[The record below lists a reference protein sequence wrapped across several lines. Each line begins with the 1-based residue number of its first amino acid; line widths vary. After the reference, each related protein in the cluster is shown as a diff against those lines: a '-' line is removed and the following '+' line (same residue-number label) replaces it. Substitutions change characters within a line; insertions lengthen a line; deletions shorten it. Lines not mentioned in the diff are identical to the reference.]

1 MVMIIIKKEFP
12 PNINPELFSVIGS
25 VVAFVL
31 EDDFNANELNSIGN
45 WIILVG
51 QFMLTTAAQQ
61 QLINYRYQNN
71 LGSKIKSDAKDHTV
85 KNKEKAN
92 KSDVDL
98 LIKYVKKLEMEL
110 NEIKKNN
117 H

>member
-1 MVMIIIKKEFP
+1 MIIIKKEFP
-12 PNINPELFSVIGS
+12 PNINPEIFSTIGAI
-25 VVAFVL
+25 VGFIL
-31 EDDFNANELNSIGN
+31 EDDLNANELNSIGN

-71 LGSKIKSDAKDHTV
+71 LGSRIKSDSKDHTV

-92 KSDVDL
+92 KSDVDI
-98 LIKYVKKLEMEL
+98 LIKRIKKLEIEL
-110 NEIKKNN
+110 NEIKKNS